1 VAYVSET
8 LPNLE
13 ELERFDT
20 RSLDEFEAR
29 ALESLRGEND
39 LVVEET
45 AGRIHM
51 LGSLRAGRDCRLCH
65 TVPRGFLLGA
75 FSYVLVPDPSAAQS
89 DIQQE
94 LPERPTP
101 PFIPKARRPRR
112 RVRIDRRHPV
122 LWFVMRFR
130 PHRRIK
136 YRSTS
141 AASGA
146 ARRTKESASDDASRP
161 RSGLKP

>member
-1 VAYVSET
+1 
-8 LPNLE
+8 
-13 ELERFDT
+13 LERFEG

-29 ALESLRGEND
+29 ALERIRGEND

-51 LGSLRAGRDCRLCH
+51 LGSLDAGNDCLPCH

-89 DIQQE
+89 DNQQE
-94 LPERPTP
+94 FPERRTP
-101 PFIPKARRPRR
+101 LFIPKARGPRL
-112 RVRIDRRHPV
+112 RVRIARRHPV

-146 ARRTKESASDDASRP
+146 ARRTKESAIDDARRP